1 MKTMPSALWAL
12 ALSAFGIG
20 TTEFVI
26 AGLLPQV
33 AADFNISIPQAGNLA
48 TAYALGVFVGAP
60 LLIILGTRIPR
71 KGMLMLL
78 MSLFVIGNF
87 VTATA
92 SDFNIAL
99 LGRLVTSLTHGAFFG
114 IGAILAADLVAP
126 NKRVQAI
133 SFMFS
138 GLTVANLVGVP
149 VGTWLSQVM
158 SWRDTFYAI
167 TAVGVLG
174 FISVMMLVPKI
185 ANHERPQIKKEF
197 AAFANVRVLLAMG
210 ITVFGPAAF
219 FTSITYIAPMM
230 VEIAKFDPASVTWL
244 MVVFG
249 LGLFLGNFLGGRYA
263 DKALMPLLYLTL
275 GAQAI
280 VLLIFSQTAHSQIM
294 SVACILLMAGFGFA
308 TVSPI
313 QKLVMDKARAA
324 GAPTLASAVNI
335 GLFNLGN
342 AIGAWVGGFVISA
355 GLGYAAPNWAGALL
369 SVIALLL
376 ALASGAMDRRDAASS
391 VLQTA

>member
-1 MKTMPSALWAL
+1 MPSAFWAL

-48 TAYALGVFVGAP
+48 TVYALGVFVGAP

-174 FISVMMLVPKI
+174 FIGVMMLVPKI

-249 LGLFLGNFLGGRYA
+249 LGLFLGNILGGRYA

-376 ALASGAMDRRDAASS
+376 ALASGAMDRRDGASS

>member
-1 MKTMPSALWAL
+1 MPLALWAL
-12 ALSAFGIG
+12 ALSALGIG

-33 AADFNISIPQAGNLA
+33 ATDFNISIPQAGNLA
-48 TAYALGVFVGAP
+48 TVYALGVFVGAP

-92 SDFNIAL
+92 SDFDIAL

-149 VGTWLSQVM
+149 IGTWLSQVM

-174 FISVMMLVPKI
+174 FIGVMMLVPKI
-185 ANHERPQIKKEF
+185 ASPDRPQIKKEF
-197 AAFANVRVLLAMG
+197 AAFSNIRVLLAMG

-230 VEIAKFDPASVTWL
+230 VEIAKFEPASVTGL

-249 LGLFLGNFLGGRYA
+249 LGLLLGNILGGRYA

-275 GAQAI
+275 GGQAI
-280 VLLIFSQTAHSQIM
+280 VLLIFSQTAHNQIM

-308 TVSPI
+308 TVS
-313 QKLVMDKARAA
+313 LFRSSSWTRRARQVHR
-324 GAPTLASAVNI
+324 P
-335 GLFNLGN
+335 
-342 AIGAWVGGFVISA
+342 
-355 GLGYAAPNWAGALL
+355 
-369 SVIALLL
+369 
-376 ALASGAMDRRDAASS
+376 
-391 VLQTA
+391 

>member
-1 MKTMPSALWAL
+1 MPSALWAL

-48 TAYALGVFVGAP
+48 TVYALGVFVGAP

-174 FISVMMLVPKI
+174 FIGVMMLVPKI
-185 ANHERPQIKKEF
+185 ANHERPQIKKEL

-210 ITVFGPAAF
+210 ITIFGPAAF

-249 LGLFLGNFLGGRYA
+249 LGLFLGNILGGRYA

-280 VLLIFSQTAHSQIM
+280 VLLIFSQTAHSQTM

-376 ALASGAMDRRDAASS
+376 ALASGAMDRRDGASS

>member
-1 MKTMPSALWAL
+1 MPSALWAL

-48 TAYALGVFVGAP
+48 TVYALGVFVGAP

-174 FISVMMLVPKI
+174 FIGVMMLVPKI

-249 LGLFLGNFLGGRYA
+249 LGLFLGNILGGRYA

>member
-1 MKTMPSALWAL
+1 MPSALWAL

>member
-1 MKTMPSALWAL
+1 MPSALWAL

-174 FISVMMLVPKI
+174 FIGVMMLVPKI

>member
-1 MKTMPSALWAL
+1 MPLALWAL

-33 AADFNISIPQAGNLA
+33 AADFNISIPEAGNLA
-48 TAYALGVFVGAP
+48 TVYALGVFVGAP

-78 MSLFVIGNF
+78 MSLFVVGNF
-87 VTATA
+87 ITATA

-99 LGRLVTSLTHGAFFG
+99 VGRFVTSLTHGAFFG

-126 NKRVQAI
+126 NKRIQAI

-138 GLTVANLVGVP
+138 GLTVANLIGVP

-167 TAVGVLG
+167 TGVGVLG
-174 FISVMMLVPKI
+174 FIGVMMLIPKI
-185 ANHERPQIKKEF
+185 SNHERPQIKKEF
-197 AAFANVRVLLAMG
+197 AAFANTRVLLAMG

-244 MVVFG
+244 MIVFG
-249 LGLFLGNFLGGRYA
+249 LGLFLGNILGGRYA

-275 GAQAI
+275 GGQAI
-280 VLLIFSQTAHSQIM
+280 VLLIFSVTAHSQIM

-342 AIGAWVGGFVISA
+342 AIGAWVGGLVIAA
-355 GLGYAAPNWAGALL
+355 GLGLAAPNWAGALL
-369 SVIALLL
+369 SLIALLL
-376 ALASGAMDRRDAASS
+376 ALASGALDRKYSRSASM
-391 VLQTA
+391 QTA

>member
-1 MKTMPSALWAL
+1 MPTALWAL

-48 TAYALGVFVGAP
+48 TVYALGVFVGAP
-60 LLIILGTRIPR
+60 LLIILGTCIPR

-174 FISVMMLVPKI
+174 FIGVMMLVPKI

-249 LGLFLGNFLGGRYA
+249 LGLFLGNLLGGRYA